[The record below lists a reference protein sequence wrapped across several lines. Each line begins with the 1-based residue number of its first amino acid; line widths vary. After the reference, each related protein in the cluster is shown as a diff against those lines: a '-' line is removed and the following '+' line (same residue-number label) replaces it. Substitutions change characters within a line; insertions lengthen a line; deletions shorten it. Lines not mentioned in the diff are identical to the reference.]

1 MIDAAP
7 TLADRARATA
17 ASLGPGLVLVAGLVV
32 VARLLNEVAS
42 TVSALVFA
50 VILGAVLANTVGVHP
65 SLEPGLKFAAKRLL
79 RVGIVLLGFRLSLGD
94 VADLGG
100 TGLAIVAVTVLVTFV
115 GTQWMGRRLGLSED
129 LSLLVA
135 TGFSICGA
143 SAVAAMEPM
152 TDAEEEEVAAAIG
165 LVTVF
170 GTLSIITLPLIGS
183 AIGLD
188 DPDFG
193 SWVGAATHDVAQVVA
208 AASTAGTVAV
218 SAAIV
223 VKLTRV
229 VLLAPMVAF
238 VSWRR
243 RATVEIEPGGSRPPL
258 LPLFVAGFLAAVAV
272 RTTEVLS
279 VDTLSTIKDAESILL
294 TAAMVGLGS
303 GVRIAKLRGLGPKP
317 VVLGL
322 LSWVVVAG
330 ISLVGVL
337 LTSG

>member
-1 MIDAAP
+1 MSDVAP
-7 TLADRARATA
+7 TLGDRVRATA
-17 ASLGPGLVLVAGLVV
+17 TSLGPGLVLVAGLVV

-100 TGLAIVAVTVLVTFV
+100 TGLAIVAVTVLFTFV
-115 GTQWMGRRLGLSED
+115 GTQWMGRRLGLSDD

-170 GTLSIITLPLIGS
+170 GTLSIITLPVLGS
-183 AIGLD
+183 VVGLD
-188 DPDFG
+188 DADFG

-243 RATVEIEPGGSRPPL
+243 RSTIVVEPGGTRPPL
-258 LPLFVAGFLAAVAV
+258 LPLFVAGFLAAVVV
-272 RTTEVLS
+272 RTTGVLS
-279 VDTLSTIKDAESILL
+279 SDTLATIKDAESILL

-303 GVRIAKLRGLGPKP
+303 GVRIAKLKGLGPKP
-317 VVLGL
+317 VVLGM
-322 LSWVVVAG
+322 LSWVLVAG
-330 ISLVGVL
+330 ISLAGVL

>member
-1 MIDAAP
+1 MA
-7 TLADRARATA
+7 ATA
-17 ASLGPGLVLVAGLVV
+17 NDLGPGLLVVAGLVL
-32 VARLLNEVAS
+32 VARLLNEAAS

-50 VILGAVLANTVGVHP
+50 VILGTLLANTIGVTP
-65 SLEPGLKFAAKRLL
+65 RFESGLKFAAKRLL

-100 TGLAIVAVTVLVTFV
+100 TGLAVVAVTVLVTFV
-115 GTQWMGRRLGLSED
+115 GTQWMGRRLGLGED

-170 GTLSIITLPLIGS
+170 GTLSIVTLPLLGNL
-183 AIGLD
+183 AGLD
-188 DPDFG
+188 DVDFG

-208 AASTAGTVAV
+208 AASTASAAAV

-243 RATVEIEPGGSRPPL
+243 RATVEVEPGGSAPPI

-272 RTTEVLS
+272 RTTEVLPS
-279 VDTLSTIKDAESILL
+279 DVLATIRDAENILL

-303 GVRIAKLRGLGPKP
+303 GVRIARLRGLGPKP
-317 VVLGL
+317 IVLG
-322 LSWVVVAG
+322 
-330 ISLVGVL
+330 
-337 LTSG
+337 

>member
-1 MIDAAP
+1 MTDDAPGRGTRVA
-7 TLADRARATA
+7 ATA
-17 ASLGPGLVLVAGLVV
+17 RDLGPGLALVATLVV
-32 VARLLNEVAS
+32 VARLLGEVAS

-50 VILGAVLANTVGVHP
+50 VILGALVANTVGVHP
-65 SLEPGLKFAAKRLL
+65 RFEPGLGFAAKRLL
-79 RVGIVLLGFRLSLGD
+79 RIGIVLLGFRLSLGD
-94 VADLGG
+94 VVDLGG
-100 TGLAIVAVTVLVTFV
+100 TGLAIVAVTVLATFV
-115 GTQWMGRRLGLSED
+115 GTQWMGRRLGLSSD

-170 GTLSIITLPLIGS
+170 GTLSIMTLPLLGS
-183 AIGLD
+183 VAGLD

-208 AASTAGTVAV
+208 AASTAGAAAV

-229 VLLAPMVAF
+229 VLLAPMVAV

-243 RATVEIEPGGSRPPL
+243 RSTVEVEPGGSTPPL
-258 LPLFVAGFLAAVAV
+258 LPLFVVGFLAAVAV
-272 RTTEVLS
+272 RTTDVLS
-279 VDTLSTIKDAESILL
+279 SGALATIRDAENILL

-303 GVRIAKLRGLGPKP
+303 GVRVAKLRGLGPKP

-322 LSWVVVAG
+322 LSWFVVAG
-330 ISLVGVL
+330 VSLVGVL
-337 LTSG
+337 VTSG

>member
-1 MIDAAP
+1 MTDDAP
-7 TLADRARATA
+7 TLGTRVTATA
-17 ASLGPGLVLVAGLVV
+17 TNLGPGLLLVAALVV

-50 VILGAVLANTVGVHP
+50 VILGALMANTIGIHARF
-65 SLEPGLKFAAKRLL
+65 EPGLRFAAKRLL
-79 RVGIVLLGFRLSLGD
+79 RIGIVLLGFRLSLGD

-100 TGLAIVAVTVLVTFV
+100 TGLAIVVVTVLVTFV
-115 GTQWMGRRLGLSED
+115 GTQWMGRRLGLSGD

-170 GTLSIITLPLIGS
+170 GTLSIITLPVLGS
-183 AIGLD
+183 VIGLD
-188 DPDFG
+188 DADFG

-208 AASTAGTVAV
+208 AASTASATAV

-243 RATVEIEPGGSRPPL
+243 RSTVEVEPGGSAPPL
-258 LPLFVAGFLAAVAV
+258 LPLFVAGFLAAVV
-272 RTTEVLS
+272 IRTTGVLS
-279 VDTLSTIKDAESILL
+279 SDTLATIKDAEGILL
-294 TAAMVGLGS
+294 AAAMVGLGS
-303 GVRIAKLRGLGPKP
+303 GVRIAKLRGLGPTP

-322 LSWVVVAG
+322 LSWFLVAG

-337 LTSG
+337 VTSG